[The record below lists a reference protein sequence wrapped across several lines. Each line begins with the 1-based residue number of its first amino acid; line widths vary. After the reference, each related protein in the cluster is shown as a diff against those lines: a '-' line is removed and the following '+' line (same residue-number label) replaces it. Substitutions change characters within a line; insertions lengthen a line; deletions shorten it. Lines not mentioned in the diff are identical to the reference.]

1 MIRIQL
7 QPALFLVQTYQ
18 SLPSCAIIVFE
29 TRRSEISFL
38 CRFVLIQF
46 VTRKSEENI
55 AGRER
60 RGRLAWISSVKQSP
74 QNSRM
79 VIVGIVLY

>member
-1 MIRIQL
+1 MIGIQL
-7 QPALFLVQTYQ
+7 QPALFLVQAYQ

-29 TRRSEISFL
+29 ARRSEISFL

-55 AGRER
+55 AGREQR
-60 RGRLAWISSVKQSP
+60 RQLAWVSSVKQSP
-74 QNSRM
+74 HHSRM
-79 VIVGIVLY
+79 VIVGIVL